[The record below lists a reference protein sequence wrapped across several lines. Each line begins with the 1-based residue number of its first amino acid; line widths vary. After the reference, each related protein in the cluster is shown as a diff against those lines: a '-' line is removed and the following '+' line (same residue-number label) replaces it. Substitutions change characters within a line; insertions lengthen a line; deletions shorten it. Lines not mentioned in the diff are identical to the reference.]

1 MPKLPENNKDCIFY
15 SGNYVIL
22 GQVDSVAI
30 SCDKLDKCNVIPLIK
45 FDVFVTKSA
54 C

>member
-1 MPKLPENNKDCIFY
+1 M
-15 SGNYVIL
+15 IL

-30 SCDKLDKCNVIPLIK
+30 SCDKLDKCNVIRLIK

-54 C
+54 CSNKGWFILKTFTVL